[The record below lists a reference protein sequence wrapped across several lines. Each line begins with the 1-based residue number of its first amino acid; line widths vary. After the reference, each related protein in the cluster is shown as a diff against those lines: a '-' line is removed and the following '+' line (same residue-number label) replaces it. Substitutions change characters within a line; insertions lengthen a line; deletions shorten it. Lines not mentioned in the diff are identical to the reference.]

1 MLSRFF
7 LKCKFFYI
15 VLMAEKQN
23 NMIIYI
29 AIDLKLNK
37 IQISEKGNK
46 IQDNKN
52 QNLENYF
59 L

>member
-1 MLSRFF
+1 
-7 LKCKFFYI
+7 
-15 VLMAEKQN
+15 MAEKQN